1 MMKKAALAVCLMLCA
16 APAMAQSKAAMQKLA
31 DEWAAAFNKGDAAAV
46 AARYAED
53 ANVLPD
59 HAAMA
64 HGRVAIE
71 ALWKSEMKQVG
82 DVAIKVTDV
91 VPLGANAA
99 REIGTYTLKVKGS
112 PPQDGSGKYAVVW
125 RKVGGKWLIDTDI
138 WNTDK

>member
-1 MMKKAALAVCLMLCA
+1 MMKKAALAVCLMLSA

-31 DEWAAAFNKGDAAAV
+31 DDWAAAFNKGDVAAV
-46 AARYAED
+46 TAKYTSD

-59 HAAMA
+59 HMAMV
-64 HGRVAIE
+64 HGRAAIE
-71 ALWKSEMKQVG
+71 ALWKKEGQEGG
-82 DVAIKVTDV
+82 DPALKGIDV

-112 PPQDGSGKYAVVW
+112 PPKDGSGKYAVVW

-138 WNTDK
+138 WNSDK